1 MKLVSWNINSLRLR
15 LPLLKKFVEL
25 ANPDVVCLQEIK
37 VDNPDFPLLEVR
49 SLGFD
54 YVEFSGEKSY
64 NGVAILSKFPLTNV
78 NKIDV
83 LGYGHKRHIS
93 AEVKGVELHNFYV
106 PAGGDI
112 ADVTL
117 NDKFDHKL
125 KFLDWMTDYFSSQK
139 NTNEMKIGSP
149 YLEGSSRCVSA
160 TKGVQKKESP
170 YLGGSSRCDSTTKG
184 VQKKIILVGD
194 INIAP
199 LEHDVW
205 SHKQL
210 LKIVSHTPIEIEK
223 MMHLQQSL
231 NWIDTH
237 RHFIDESQKLY
248 SWWSY
253 RAKDPLGAD
262 KGRRLDHIW
271 ATPNL
276 KSQIKSMKIYRDF
289 RCENQPSDHVP
300 IQTNFE
306 F

>member
-15 LPLLKKFVEL
+15 LPLLKKFVAL
-25 ANPDVVCLQEIK
+25 ANPDVICLQEIK
-37 VDNPDFPLLEVR
+37 VDDPDFPTLEVR

-54 YVEFSGEKSY
+54 FIEFSGEKSY
-64 NGVAILSKFPLTNV
+64 NGVAILSKFPLTEV

-83 LGYGHKRHIS
+83 LNYGHKRHIS
-93 AEVKGVELHNFYV
+93 AQVNGIELHNFYV

-112 ADVTL
+112 PDVAL

-125 KFLDWMTDYFSSQK
+125 KFIDWMTKHFSSMRDLISDE
-139 NTNEMKIGSP
+139 TG
-149 YLEGSSRCVSA
+149 
-160 TKGVQKKESP
+160 SP
-170 YLGGSSRCDSTTKG
+170 YLGGSSRCTSTTMG
-184 VQKKIILVGD
+184 VQKKIVIVGD
-194 INIAP
+194 LNIAP

-210 LKIVSHTPIEIEK
+210 LKIVSHTPIEVEK
-223 MMHLQQSL
+223 MTRLQESL
-231 NWIDTH
+231 NFVDTH
-237 RHFIDESQKLY
+237 RHFVDCSQKLY

-276 KSQIKSMKIYRDF
+276 KSHLKSMKIYRDF
-289 RCENQPSDHVP
+289 RAENQPSDHVP
-300 IQTNFE
+300 IETNFN